1 MQETVC
7 DFELRVVTRELGL
20 ARGVT
25 SRERSGLARWFSYE
39 YWLGQVS
46 EVIVIE
52 HVVKLRYTT

>member
-46 EVIVIE
+46 EVIVTE
-52 HVVKLRYTT
+52 RMREA